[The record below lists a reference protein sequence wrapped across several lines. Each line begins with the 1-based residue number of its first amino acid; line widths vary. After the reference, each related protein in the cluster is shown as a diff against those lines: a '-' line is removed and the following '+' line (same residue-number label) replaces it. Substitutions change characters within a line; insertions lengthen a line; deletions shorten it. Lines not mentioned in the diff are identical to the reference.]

1 MQKKSF
7 LWQLFF
13 RTFLIAAITLTAV
26 GIFSSLSVRSMSRAQ
41 AGAGMIEQA
50 KMLKPYISGAI
61 SSGSDLSGICAG
73 VQESGTYLTVV
84 TTDGTVLCDNLGEQ
98 LVMGRGFSEQPEIN
112 SALRLKEGISIRLS
126 PLLKKDLIYVALPL
140 NDAGVIKALIRLA
153 KPADTIRDLYFKSNA
168 GIGIFVF
175 FAFLVSG
182 LISWLTLKRMVTP
195 IEELTKGA
203 MAIASGDL
211 TNRLYIPSI
220 QEMETLAESMNEMA
234 TQLNERIRM
243 VSSQRNELEAVL
255 ASMVEGVIAIDLD
268 ECVISINHSAEQIIG
283 VPHDNVK
290 GKKIHELTRNIS
302 LLKYVD
308 AAIASDARKEED
320 IILTRE
326 GRRILNAR
334 SSPLMGINNERIG
347 TLFVFNDVTK
357 LRRLENMRRDFAANV
372 SHEIK
377 TPLTSIKGF
386 VETLHNCMDDDPGR
400 VGHFLEIIGKNIN
413 RLMLIIDDL
422 LKLSKIEN
430 ENDQNLIKFMPGKI
444 SDILSSVNAF
454 CSQKAAAKDIAVEIV
469 CPEALIAEM
478 DASLMEQ
485 AVQNIVDNAIE
496 YSNQGSSIVINAS
509 VKDEVAKISIKD
521 SGIGIPYSHL
531 DRIFERFYRVDKGRS
546 RKAGG
551 TGLGLAIVKHIMQAH
566 GGGVDV
572 KSKPGIGSTFTLT
585 FPASRKGTRHDVFIS
600 HPGSVSK
607 I

>member
-1 MQKKSF
+1 MMQKKSF

-13 RTFLIAAITLTAV
+13 RTFLIAVLTLVAV
-26 GIFSSLSVRSMSRAQ
+26 GIFASLTTRALSRSQ
-41 AGAGMIEQA
+41 AGSEMIGQA
-50 KMLKPYISGAI
+50 KMISSYIAEAI
-61 SSGSDLSGICAG
+61 SADANLEKICAAI
-73 VQESGTYLTVV
+73 QESGTYLTVV
-84 TTDGTVLCDNLGEQ
+84 TPDGRVLCDSLGED
-98 LVMGRGFSEQPEIN
+98 LVIGRSFSEQPEIN
-112 SALRLKEGISIRLS
+112 AALRLKEGIAIRNN
-126 PLLKKDLIYVALPL
+126 PLVKTDLIYAAIPV
-140 NDAGVIKALIRLA
+140 NDAGVIKAVIRLA
-153 KPADTIRDLYFKSNA
+153 KPVGTIRELYLRSSA
-168 GIGIFVF
+168 SIGFFVF

-182 LISWLTLKRMVTP
+182 LISWFSLKRMVTP

-203 MAIASGDL
+203 MVLASGDL
-211 TNRLYIPSI
+211 TNRLHVPSI
-220 QEMETLAESMNEMA
+220 QEMETLAVSMNEMA
-234 TQLNERIRM
+234 AQLNERIQM
-243 VSSQRNELEAVL
+243 VSSQRNELESVL
-255 ASMVEGVIAIDLD
+255 ASMQEGVIAIDLD
-268 ECVISINHSAEQIIG
+268 EYVININHSAEQIIG

-308 AAIASDARKEED
+308 ASIESDARKEED

-326 GRRILNAR
+326 GKRILNAR
-334 SSPLMGINNERIG
+334 SSPLMGINNQRLG

-357 LRRLENMRRDFAANV
+357 LRRLENMRKDFAANV

-386 VETLHNCMDDDPGR
+386 VETLQNCMKDDPDR

-422 LKLSKIEN
+422 LKLSRIEN
-430 ENDQNLIKFMPGKI
+430 ENEQNLIKFMPEKI
-444 SDILSSVNAF
+444 SDILSTVNAF
-454 CSQKAAAKDIAVEIV
+454 CSQKAAAKDISVEITCSEGLV
-469 CPEALIAEM
+469 AEM

-485 AVQNIVDNAIE
+485 AVRNLVDNAIE
-496 YSNQGSSIVINAS
+496 YSHEGSSIGINAS
-509 VKDEVAKISIKD
+509 VKGEVAKISIKD
-521 SGIGIPYSHL
+521 SGIGIPYAHL

-585 FPASRKGTRHDVFIS
+585 FPASRKETSPDR
-600 HPGSVSK
+600 K
-607 I
+607 L